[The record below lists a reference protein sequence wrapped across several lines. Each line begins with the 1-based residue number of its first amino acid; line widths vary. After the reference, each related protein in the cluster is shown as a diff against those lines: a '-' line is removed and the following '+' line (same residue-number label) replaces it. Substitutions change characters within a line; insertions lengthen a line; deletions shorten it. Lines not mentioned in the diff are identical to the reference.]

1 MTTTPRRDNWH
12 ARSFFGLHFDLHPN
26 AEDTEL
32 GTETTYA
39 HIRRELEK
47 VKPDFVQYDCK
58 GHPGYAG
65 YPTKIGVPSP
75 GVRGDALKVWRK
87 VTRDLG
93 IPLSVHYSGTWDE
106 VQWRMH
112 PEWARR
118 KVDGTPWGGAGFN
131 PHALAADSPYD
142 EQLLIPQLIEVIDR
156 YDIDGVWV
164 DGECWAAAPDWSEGS
179 RRLFTEHTG
188 ITDIPLKPEDAHWEE
203 WLLFHRRRFEAH
215 ITRYADALHTRK
227 PAFAVCSNWAYT
239 VRMPDEITAPVDYLS
254 GDFVWAF
261 GLESAMLEAKFM
273 ESRGMTWD
281 LMAWGFTTAGP
292 MSRARWTTKA
302 AEHLQLEGAIVA
314 ANGGAYFIYDTPA
327 RSGKLI
333 DWHMDVFA
341 DVATFMRRRQKTCQ
355 NATSAPH
362 VALLHSQ
369 SHFYASNGVTPD
381 TASVYNTGTPERTL
395 IGALE
400 LLMENHYHVDVM
412 NEDAL
417 LRRMDAFPVIVVA
430 EQTHLPQA
438 LRAALVDWARRGG
451 KLLLTGAH
459 VAHDFADVIGAS
471 AIGEP
476 EDASYCVPADGGAV
490 PIGGAWQRV
499 KLRGAREMAKLLRRQ
514 DISPRT
520 VAGPSATIKR
530 VGQGSIAAI
539 HGPIATFYADYR
551 YGRIR
556 SYFGAIMRELAGE
569 MPVELDAPSHVRM
582 VVRQKPDQTLVH
594 LINTLPANVVGPQQ
608 PLIESVARTGPITL
622 KIKTNRPKRVSLEP
636 DKKGLTWKWNKG
648 VLTATIESLHI
659 HSALVVS

>member
-1 MTTTPRRDNWH
+1 MTPAPRRDNWH

-32 GTETTYA
+32 GAETTYA
-39 HIRRELEK
+39 HIHRELEK

-75 GVRGDALKVWRK
+75 GIKRDALKVWRK

-106 VQWRMH
+106 VQWRLH

-118 KVDGTPWGGAGFN
+118 KADGALWGGNGFN
-131 PHALAADSPYD
+131 PHALAADGPYD
-142 EQLLIPQLIEVIDR
+142 EQLLIPQIIEVIDQ

-164 DGECWAAAPDWSEGS
+164 DGECWAAAPDWSEWS
-179 RRLFTEHTG
+179 RRLFTEQTG
-188 ITDIPLKPEDAHWEE
+188 IAEIPMQPGDPHWAE
-203 WLLFHRRRFEAH
+203 WLAFHRRRFEAH
-215 ITRYADALHTRK
+215 VSRYAEAWHARK

-273 ESRGMTWD
+273 ESRGLTWD
-281 LMAWGFTTAGP
+281 LMAWGFTTAGA
-292 MSRARWTTKA
+292 MSQARWTTKTS
-302 AEHLQLEGAIVA
+302 EHLQLEGAIVA

-341 DVATFMRRRQKTCQ
+341 DVAKFMRRRQKICQ
-355 NATSAPH
+355 GATSAPH

-369 SHFYASNGVTPD
+369 SHFYASNGVTPG
-381 TASVYNTGTPERTL
+381 TISVYNTGAPERTL

-417 LRRMDAFPVIVVA
+417 LRRMAEYPVIVVA
-430 EQTHLPQA
+430 EQTHLPQH
-438 LRAALVDWARRGG
+438 LRDALVNWVRRGG

-459 VAHDFADVIGAS
+459 VARDFADVIGVS
-471 AIGEP
+471 AVGEP
-476 EDASYCVPADGGAV
+476 EDAGYCVPADGGAV
-490 PIGGAWQRV
+490 PVGGAWQRV
-499 KLRGAREMAKLLRRQ
+499 KLRGARELAKLLRRQ
-514 DISPRT
+514 DISPKSI
-520 VAGPSATIKR
+520 AGPSATIKR
-530 VGQGSIAAI
+530 AGQGSIACI
-539 HGPIATFYADYR
+539 YGPVGTFYADYR
-551 YGRIR
+551 YPRIR
-556 SYFGAIMRELAGE
+556 SYFGKIMRELAGA
-569 MPVELDAPSHVRM
+569 MPVEIDAPSSVKM
-582 VVRQKPDQTLVH
+582 VVRQKANQTIVH
-594 LINTLPANVVGPQQ
+594 LINTAPANALSPQQ
-608 PLIESVARTGPITL
+608 PLVEAIAIAGPITVRM
-622 KIKTNRPKRVSLEP
+622 KTNRPKRVSLEP
-636 DKKGLTWKWNKG
+636 GQKGLIWKWNKG
-648 VLTATIESLHI
+648 MLTAIVPSLHI
-659 HSALVVS
+659 HVALVVS